1 MSSYT
6 ITIELPYHINTVID
20 QLVEAFTDIDFG
32 DWHFEDLSWTL
43 RGYEPGELTTDDFF
57 KCDKFYVEID
67 SRRYVRF
74 EFDDQQQTVYIDNDE
89 YKCDYFTTRLKHF
102 FPSEFYHN
110 QFTICDQYG
119 YERPSQKE
127 YYDNYYG
134 DQLDDDNYDHTD
146 NNTNNN
152 IDNNN
157 NNNNDNDELYLF
169 MDHIMEQNRIADNEY
184 ILFLNH
190 LSTLPDV
197 NQIICTYQTKLSN
210 PVTYFKNNNTYNE
223 QLCSNGKLILTFL
236 PDNDG
241 HFYINN
247 IKNTMDHIAWIYD
260 LEKDDY
266 VITNKNTKRKFYGGI
281 NGLFQATLYEGKTY
295 ALEYATNT
303 IKPTITCEMRAKTP
317 TKLSLKLDYPIP
329 NTNDY
334 YNVEIR
340 KDNMI
345 FATFPCSLDG
355 DYDHDLVHSVMKK
368 YTTQYKNP
376 NNDYLIINNQTGQ
389 TFAI

>member
-1 MSSYT
+1 MASYS

-20 QLVEAFTDIDFG
+20 QLAEAFTDVDFG
-32 DWHFEDLSWTL
+32 NWHFEDLSWTL
-43 RGYEPGELTTDDFF
+43 RGYEYGEVTTDDFF
-57 KCDKFYVEID
+57 RCDKFYVEID
-67 SRRYVRF
+67 SRRSVRF
-74 EFDDQQQTVYIDNDE
+74 QFDDKQQKVYIEDDQ
-89 YKCDYFTTRLKHF
+89 YKCDYFTTCLANF
-102 FPSEFYHN
+102 FPDNYYNER
-110 QFTICDQYG
+110 FTICDQYG
-119 YERPSQKE
+119 YERPSQQ
-127 YYDNYYG
+127 DDYYG
-134 DQLDDDNYDHTD
+134 DGDDDDDNSASLDNHTD
-146 NNTNNN
+146 YD
-152 IDNNN
+152 DN
-157 NNNNDNDELYLF
+157 EQLYLF

-184 ILFLNH
+184 TLFLKH

-197 NQIICTYQTKLSN
+197 NQVICTYQTKLSN

-355 DYDHDLVHSVMKK
+355 DYDHDLVHSVMNR

>member
-134 DQLDDDNYDHTD
+134 DQLDDYYSDHDDTASLDDDNHTD
-146 NNTNNN
+146 NNTNNSASLDN
-152 IDNNN
+152 HNTDNNTN
-157 NNNNDNDELYLF
+157 NNTDNHNTDNHTDDEFYLF

-190 LSTLPDV
+190 LSK
-197 NQIICTYQTKLSN
+197 I
-210 PVTYFKNNNTYNE
+210 
-223 QLCSNGKLILTFL
+223 
-236 PDNDG
+236 
-241 HFYINN
+241 
-247 IKNTMDHIAWIYD
+247 
-260 LEKDDY
+260 
-266 VITNKNTKRKFYGGI
+266 NKNK
-281 NGLFQATLYEGKTY
+281 LFNSISSK
-295 ALEYATNT
+295 
-303 IKPTITCEMRAKTP
+303 
-317 TKLSLKLDYPIP
+317 
-329 NTNDY
+329 
-334 YNVEIR
+334 
-340 KDNMI
+340 
-345 FATFPCSLDG
+345 
-355 DYDHDLVHSVMKK
+355 
-368 YTTQYKNP
+368 
-376 NNDYLIINNQTGQ
+376 
-389 TFAI
+389 

>member
-1 MSSYT
+1 MASYT

-134 DQLDDDNYDHTD
+134 DQLTDYYSDHDDSASLDDEHTD

-152 IDNNN
+152 TDNHT
-157 NNNNDNDELYLF
+157 DDDEFYLF

-190 LSTLPDV
+190 LSCL
-197 NQIICTYQTKLSN
+197 
-210 PVTYFKNNNTYNE
+210 
-223 QLCSNGKLILTFL
+223 
-236 PDNDG
+236 
-241 HFYINN
+241 
-247 IKNTMDHIAWIYD
+247 
-260 LEKDDY
+260 
-266 VITNKNTKRKFYGGI
+266 NKNK
-281 NGLFQATLYEGKTY
+281 L
-295 ALEYATNT
+295 TN
-303 IKPTITCEMRAKTP
+303 
-317 TKLSLKLDYPIP
+317 
-329 NTNDY
+329 
-334 YNVEIR
+334 
-340 KDNMI
+340 
-345 FATFPCSLDG
+345 
-355 DYDHDLVHSVMKK
+355 SVSSK
-368 YTTQYKNP
+368 
-376 NNDYLIINNQTGQ
+376 
-389 TFAI
+389 

>member
-1 MSSYT
+1 
-6 ITIELPYHINTVID
+6 
-20 QLVEAFTDIDFG
+20 
-32 DWHFEDLSWTL
+32 
-43 RGYEPGELTTDDFF
+43 
-57 KCDKFYVEID
+57 
-67 SRRYVRF
+67 
-74 EFDDQQQTVYIDNDE
+74 
-89 YKCDYFTTRLKHF
+89 
-102 FPSEFYHN
+102 
-110 QFTICDQYG
+110 
-119 YERPSQKE
+119 
-127 YYDNYYG
+127 
-134 DQLDDDNYDHTD
+134 
-146 NNTNNN
+146 
-152 IDNNN
+152 
-157 NNNNDNDELYLF
+157 

-184 ILFLNH
+184 TLFLKH

-210 PVTYFKNNNTYNE
+210 TVTYFKNNNTYNK
-223 QLCSNGKLILTFL
+223 QLCSNGKLILSFL

-241 HFYINN
+241 YFDLNN
-247 IKNTMDHIAWIYD
+247 IKNTMDHIAWDYG

-303 IKPTITCEMRAKTP
+303 IKPTITCEMRTKTP

-345 FATFPCSLDG
+345 FVTFPCKLNG
-355 DYDHDLVHSVMKK
+355 DYDHDFVYSIMEQ
-368 YTTQYKNP
+368 YTTKY
-376 NNDYLIINNQTGQ
+376 NNHKSDYLITNNQNGQ
-389 TFAI
+389 AFAF